1 MTKTIK
7 SISRIWFGW
16 VGRRRPRTVVLLS
29 VFVMMFILGVML
41 GGYTSV
47 NEFKETYLT
56 LNAKFLNTS
65 DNLLITSFVMV
76 YASATLF
83 FATLGIFAGENL
95 RWIPK
100 EVMWPMLQALSFTF
114 CVGWRPRPLRAGRKA
129 NPPCFCLFV
138 PSSSIYSRLP

>member
-76 YASATLF
+76 YASAALF
-83 FATLGIFAGENL
+83 FTTLGIFAGENL

-100 EVMWPMLQALSFTF
+100 EVMWPMLQVLSFTPI
-114 CVGWRPRPLRAGRKA
+114 VIIL
-129 NPPCFCLFV
+129 
-138 PSSSIYSRLP
+138 SSILAQIAKIMDIRAKKKEVKTHGFQG